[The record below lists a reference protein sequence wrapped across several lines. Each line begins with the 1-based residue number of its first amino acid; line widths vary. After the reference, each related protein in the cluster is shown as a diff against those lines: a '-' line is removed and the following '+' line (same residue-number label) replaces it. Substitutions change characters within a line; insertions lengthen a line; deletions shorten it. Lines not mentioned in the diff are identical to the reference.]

1 MKREESV
8 DRSLDEIALDI
19 QWNLR
24 KLSAA
29 LDRYYGHEP
38 QREIGGYTEP
48 ASKANFDPAQPRDD
62 QGQWTRAGGKSG
74 MHIDRAVDHLNDNA
88 LPASN
93 EDCAIY
99 VRQAIQA
106 GGVQLKR
113 PFPEFAKDYGPYLEK
128 HNFEKL
134 TPTPSP
140 MYKPQKGDI
149 AVFQAPP
156 DQDPPMGHIQMYN
169 GEQWVSDFKQPKRT
183 DGLWP
188 GRSYRKFKPPYEVY
202 RP

>member
-1 MKREESV
+1 MEREKNV
-8 DRSLDEIALDI
+8 NRSLEEITMDI

-48 ASKANFDPAQPRDD
+48 ASKANFDPNQPRDPR
-62 QGQWTRAGGKSG
+62 GRWTR
-74 MHIDRAVDHLNDNA
+74 MNIDDAVNHLNENA
-88 LPASN
+88 LPKPRPRG
-93 EDCAIY
+93 EKGECAKF
-99 VRQAIQA
+99 VRLAIEA
-106 GGVQLKR
+106 GGVKLEKA
-113 PFPEFAKDYGPYLEK
+113 PIPAYLYDPYLD
-128 HNFEKL
+128 NYFEKL
-134 TPTPSP
+134 TPTPPP

-149 AVFQAPP
+149 AVFQPP
-156 DQDPPMGHIQMYN
+156 QNGKHPDGHIQMYN
-169 GEQWVSDFKQPKRT
+169 GEQWVSDFKQPRRT

-188 GRSYRKFKPPYEVY
+188 GPDYRAFKPPYAIY